1 MALMAV
7 GVGILIGVLTIV
19 GAPDTDL
26 HLIRLRLEA
35 ARDATEVLTEPNRP

>member
-7 GVGILIGVLTIV
+7 GVGILIGVLTLV
-19 GAPDTDL
+19 GTPDADL
-26 HLIRLRLEA
+26 DLIRLHLEA